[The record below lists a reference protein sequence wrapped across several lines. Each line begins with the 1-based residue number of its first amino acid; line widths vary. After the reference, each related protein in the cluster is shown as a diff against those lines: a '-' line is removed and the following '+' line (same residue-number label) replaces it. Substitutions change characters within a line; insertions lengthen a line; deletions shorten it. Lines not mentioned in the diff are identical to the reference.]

1 MLQRTKAALLYM
13 HHTTKPKSAD
23 DLDAMTPQQL
33 AYLGAGCAEWV
44 NFARDSGYLFRT
56 KANTSDGRP
65 VYRFGFS
72 KRQSRSGLKDAN
84 DRFAGHV
91 NLCHAEDGSIRW
103 EYAPPAMQDS
113 QPTQKAHSSPAR
125 GSPKAFDY

>member
-23 DLDAMTPQQL
+23 DLDGMTPQQL
-33 AYLGAGCAEWV
+33 AYLGAGCSEWV

-56 KANTSDGRP
+56 SRKSSDNRP

-72 KRQSRSGLKDAN
+72 NRQSRSGLKDAS
-84 DRFAGHV
+84 DRFAGHIH
-91 NLCHAEDGSIRW
+91 LCHAEGGDIRW
-103 EYAPPAMQDS
+103 EYAPPDMDD
-113 QPTQKAHSSPAR
+113 QKAHSSPAK
-125 GSPKAFDY
+125 GSPRRPNSL

>member
-23 DLDAMTPQQL
+23 DLDALTPQQL

-56 KANTSDGRP
+56 KANTSDGRAI
-65 VYRFGFS
+65 YRFGFS

-84 DRFAGHV
+84 DRFAGHI
-91 NLCHAEDGSIRW
+91 NLCHAEGGDIRW
-103 EYAPPAMQDS
+103 EYAPPAMEDGQTS
-113 QPTQKAHSSPAR
+113 QKADYRPAK
-125 GSPKAFDY
+125 GSTRAL